1 MIKKDSK
8 EWENFVLQ
16 VEYIKSKSNRQ
27 VLCAKC
33 WLMLNY
39 EQKVKHLRENPNH
52 ESSILTSAKFA
63 SAAQMISLAQ
73 ACNKLIYKPDGQ
85 YIISPFHGIS
95 RHIVEEALEAASGSS
110 GGSGGGQTTHH
121 NASNGIVMSS
131 DGNRSSGADSGAPG
145 LNGSGGDQR
154 GDGIFMSN
162 N

>member
-8 EWENFVLQ
+8 EWENFILQ

-39 EQKVKHLRENPNH
+39 EQKVKHLRENPSH

-63 SAAQMISLAQ
+63 SAAQIISLAQ
-73 ACNKLIYKPDGQ
+73 ACNKIIYKPDGQ

-95 RHIVEEALEAASGSS
+95 RHLADNNGDGQIMNSTAANSAQHAMISAAATSSEGNNQNEGGAQNGSS
-110 GGSGGGQTTHH
+110 
-121 NASNGIVMSS
+121 
-131 DGNRSSGADSGAPG
+131 D
-145 LNGSGGDQR
+145 
-154 GDGIFMSN
+154 
-162 N
+162 

>member
-8 EWENFVLQ
+8 EWENFILQ

-39 EQKVKHLRENPNH
+39 EQKVKHLRENPSH

-63 SAAQMISLAQ
+63 SAAQIISLAQ
-73 ACNKLIYKPDGQ
+73 ACNKIIYKPDGQ

-95 RHIVEEALEAASGSS
+95 RHLADNNGDGQIMNNSAVNHAQQAMISAAATSSEGNNHNEGGAQNGSS
-110 GGSGGGQTTHH
+110 
-121 NASNGIVMSS
+121 
-131 DGNRSSGADSGAPG
+131 D
-145 LNGSGGDQR
+145 
-154 GDGIFMSN
+154 
-162 N
+162 